1 MQKKSSN
8 TIEQQKHS
16 HKISN
21 ANIQMHMVK
30 MNVSTD
36 GTLFTNF
43 QIHNKFC
50 HLYWFQRYWVVIIFV
65 LCWKCPP
72 RMCPLHLA
80 I

>member
-30 MNVSTD
+30 MNVS
-36 GTLFTNF
+36 GL
-43 QIHNKFC
+43 
-50 HLYWFQRYWVVIIFV
+50 V
-65 LCWKCPP
+65 
-72 RMCPLHLA
+72 LHLDTSF
-80 I
+80 